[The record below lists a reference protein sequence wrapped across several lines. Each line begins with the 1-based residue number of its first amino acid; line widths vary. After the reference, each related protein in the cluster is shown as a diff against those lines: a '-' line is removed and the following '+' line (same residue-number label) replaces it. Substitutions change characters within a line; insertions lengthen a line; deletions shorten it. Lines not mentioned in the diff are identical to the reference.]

1 MCVFLLISSQNA
13 KPKWKKNINY
23 KSIIGILNSI
33 RMIRMLMLEH
43 IQHLQSSAIIN
54 YYIKWF

>member
-1 MCVFLLISSQNA
+1 MRNQNE
-13 KPKWKKNINY
+13 KKNINY
-23 KSIIGILNSI
+23 KSIIGILSSI